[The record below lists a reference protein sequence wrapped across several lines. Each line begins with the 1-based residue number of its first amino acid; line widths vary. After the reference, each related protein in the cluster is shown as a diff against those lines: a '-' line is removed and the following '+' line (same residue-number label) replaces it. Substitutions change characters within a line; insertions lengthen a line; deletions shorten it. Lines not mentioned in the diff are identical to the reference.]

1 MNSKRNELVDEIRFI
16 CAIFVIAIHTKLGFE
31 NKITW
36 IFFQTIAR
44 MAVPYFLVVTGW
56 FFYKNFKENHKVIFQ
71 YISNLLKAYFVAS
84 LPFAVIYIVKNHTS
98 DTFVT
103 NFFASILWKGCSP
116 HLWYFPATILAL
128 TICALLGIAMEK
140 HSGGWL
146 ISIGWI
152 SNLMCSI
159 CDIYLHIFDFEM
171 GGGYT
176 AIFRPVCYASS
187 YVLIGCGMS
196 KKSEWKQ
203 MTFSNIIVIGAVI
216 MLFVEEYV
224 TSLMEINMTLTMAV
238 MYVPV
243 MIVLCSNILNQK
255 YYCKTSCKKMNLK
268 KASEFIYFYH
278 PVLISIIGKFIY
290 ASFALFGMVSILMIF
305 INWLLQRCDSKV

>member
-1 MNSKRNELVDEIRFI
+1 M
-16 CAIFVIAIHTKLGFE
+16 
-31 NKITW
+31 
-36 IFFQTIAR
+36 
-44 MAVPYFLVVTGW
+44 
-56 FFYKNFKENHKVIFQ
+56 
-71 YISNLLKAYFVAS
+71 
-84 LPFAVIYIVKNHTS
+84 IYICIS
-98 DTFVT
+98 L
-103 NFFASILWKGCSP
+103 ILKW
-116 HLWYFPATILAL
+116 
-128 TICALLGIAMEK
+128 
-140 HSGGWL
+140 
-146 ISIGWI
+146 
-152 SNLMCSI
+152 
-159 CDIYLHIFDFEM
+159 
-171 GGGYT
+171 GGYT

-305 INWLLQRCDSKV
+305 INWLLQRCDSKVYRMITR